1 MISYRDTF
9 NGGPIQW
16 LHESYDCKRNCVKD
30 KEDECCVGKPDDM
43 FCLPDVEEVNGV
55 RPDNITVSLF
65 LHSKLDIFD
74 LFFSMNQLEELSMVD
89 VNNFISSLV

>member
-1 MISYRDTF
+1 
-9 NGGPIQW
+9 
-16 LHESYDCKRNCVKD
+16 
-30 KEDECCVGKPDDM
+30 M